1 VLPFNSIL
9 SYNAVLTASGAGS
22 RRAAGGTI
30 VTRLHETPAFRLI
43 VVSTLALTLTIALVA
58 ITSRPAHGDPQA
70 PQTFH
75 LAEIYKIMAGYNG
88 NTAIQAVEIRMNAT
102 GENLVNGASI
112 VVYNADGTTS
122 TNLGTFAADVPN
134 GVAGGRILCA
144 TTGFQTTFG
153 ITADLTFSP
162 GIIPMTGQVSYE
174 KPTCLVNAIPYGNVT
189 APLTSTTMAP
199 FLPVQGATVLLRTI
213 DTPGVPSCPLAENAG
228 LRFQQKQGT
237 PASPIT
243 FTNNAGVSVPVSS
256 TVTGV
261 GGTPPAPQV
270 LRVFPNPVRG
280 TTRIEA
286 PGWQPLTIHDI
297 RGRLVRVLTC
307 IPGGACPDV
316 AGRYLGEWDGTDSRG
331 RAVPSGIYFLKY
343 TAKSG
348 TVVKRIAVTR

>member
-1 VLPFNSIL
+1 M
-9 SYNAVLTASGAGS
+9 
-22 RRAAGGTI
+22 
-30 VTRLHETPAFRLI
+30 TRLHETPGFRLI
-43 VVSTLALTLTIALVA
+43 IVSTLALTLTVALVA
-58 ITSRPAHGDPQA
+58 ITSRPAHGDTQA

-88 NTAIQAVEIRMNAT
+88 NTAIQAVEIRMLSA

-112 VVYNADGTTS
+112 VVYNADATTAV
-122 TNLGTFAADVPN
+122 NLGTFAADVPN

-153 ITADLTFSP
+153 ITADLTISP
-162 GIIPMTGQVSYE
+162 GILAMTGQVSYE
-174 KPTCLVNAIPYGNVT
+174 KPTCTVNTVAYGNVS
-189 APLTSTTMAP
+189 APITGTTSAP
-199 FLPVQGATVLLRTI
+199 FLPVQGATILIRRI
-213 DTPGVPSCPLAENAG
+213 DTPGVPSCPLAENSAQ
-228 LRFQQKQGT
+228 RFQQKQGT
-237 PASPIT
+237 VASPDT
-243 FTNNAGVSVPVSS
+243 FTNNAGVSTFVSS

-286 PGWQPLTIHDI
+286 PDWQPLTIHDI

-307 IPGGACPDV
+307 VPGGACPDV

-331 RAVPSGIYFLKY
+331 HAVPSGIYFLKY
-343 TAKSG
+343 AAKGGSI
-348 TVVKRIAVTR
+348 VKRIAVTR